1 MYKLHLKASLKR
13 FWHDERGLGT
23 LEILLIVA
31 VLVAIAIIFRK
42 WIAQWFQQMLG
53 DANTKLKSDTSLP
66 SCVPNATT
74 NCTS

>member
-1 MYKLHLKASLKR
+1 MQTLKSALRRLWKEE
-13 FWHDERGLGT
+13 DGLGT

-42 WIAQWFQQMLG
+42 WIANWFQDMIG
-53 DANTKLKSDTSLP
+53 DANTKLKDNSTLP

-74 NCTS
+74 TCTP